1 MKTNAL
7 KAYSKASNRMLR
19 TAIYCSLCFL
29 SSLHAGEWHVD
40 RTHEKNLVTF
50 TSEILG
56 FSFDGKTEGI
66 DGFIYHENSDILA
79 MGSDFF
85 FEVNLTDLD
94 TGIGKRDRD
103 MREILN
109 TNRWPKATFA
119 GKLGKVIQDSL
130 DHESYV
136 STSEGNL
143 ILHGVEKKT
152 VVTTKIKHQKNQMYI
167 DAEFPLRLSEFKIQA
182 PKLAAFI
189 KVSENI
195 RITVSFSMKPIVSES
210 GSSK

>member
-1 MKTNAL
+1 
-7 KAYSKASNRMLR
+7 MLR

-40 RTHEKNLVTF
+40 RTHGKNWVKF
-50 TSEILG
+50 TSEIIG

-66 DGFIYHENSDILA
+66 DGFIYDKNSDILA
-79 MGSDFF
+79 AGSDFF
-85 FEVNLTDLD
+85 FEVNLTDLN

-119 GKLGKVIQDSL
+119 GKLGEVLQDSL

-136 STSEGNL
+136 STSEGTL
-143 ILHGVEKKT
+143 TLHGVEKKAI
-152 VVTTKIKHQKNQMYI
+152 VTTKIKHQKNHIYI
-167 DAEFPLRLSEFKIQA
+167 EAKFPLRLSEFKIQA

-195 RITVSFSMKPIVSES
+195 KITVSFFMKPIVNES
-210 GSSK
+210 GNSK